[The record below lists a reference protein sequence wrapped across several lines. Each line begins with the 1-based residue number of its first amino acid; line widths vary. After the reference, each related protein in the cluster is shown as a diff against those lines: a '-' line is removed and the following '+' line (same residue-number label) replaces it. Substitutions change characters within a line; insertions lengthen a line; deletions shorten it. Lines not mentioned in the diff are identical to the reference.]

1 MTGCRAALPGRLTT
15 GMSEVDVIIL
25 GTGAAGMA
33 AALAAHD
40 AGASVALVER
50 WDRIGGTSAISGG
63 VIWVADNP
71 RMRAAGMSDSREDA
85 LAYFRSLDHG
95 DLVPE
100 TLEAFVDRGPE
111 ALAFLEDAGALAVS
125 VLPGYPDYY
134 TDRPGAKPQGSRAL
148 DHDLFDL
155 TTLGEWAAK
164 IYAIEE
170 PKPLMLRETPLG
182 GASAMPPM
190 EVLGQRM
197 AARQCGF
204 GQAMVARLL
213 KACLTRGIEP
223 ILGVETKRLVR
234 DGERITGIEGT
245 KDGAPFALAA
255 RRGVIITTGGFEWDA
270 EARQTFLRGPVTAP
284 ASPPTGTGGGLKL
297 AMAAG
302 AKLGN
307 MTSAWWAPTLVT
319 PDAPW
324 ASGEPRAQ
332 IILIER
338 TVPHSIMVNR
348 SGQRFCNEAA
358 NYSALGGV
366 FHQFDPATYD
376 YANLPAWLIFD
387 AQYAARYPLG
397 TRQPGQPMPDWVA
410 RADTLE
416 GLAGEIGLE
425 ADALVETVAR
435 FNVHADEG
443 RDPEFGRG
451 NSAYDHFYGDR
462 SRAKEKGGAAVTLG
476 AIREAPFYAVEISSG
491 LLGTNG
497 GPRTDGQARI
507 LGHDGAPIPGL
518 LGAGNAIACPTGGI
532 YAGAGGTLGPA
543 LTFGYIA
550 GRTAALANA

>member
-1 MTGCRAALPGRLTT
+1 MDKY
-15 GMSEVDVIIL
+15 DVIIL
-25 GTGAAGMA
+25 GCGPAGMT
-33 AALAAHD
+33 AALAAHE
-40 AGASVALVER
+40 AGAKVALIER
-50 WDRIGGTSAISGG
+50 FDRIGGTGAVSGG

-71 RMRAAGMSDSREDA
+71 WMREAGMPDSREDA

-95 DLVPE
+95 DLVDE
-100 TLEAFVDRGPE
+100 TIEAFVHQGPE
-111 ALAFLEDAGALAVS
+111 ALEFLERIDALKVA

-134 TDRPGAKPQGSRAL
+134 GDRPGAKPHGSRAL

-155 TTLGEWAAK
+155 GTLGEWAAK

-182 GASAMPPM
+182 GATTMPPM
-190 EVLGQRM
+190 ELLGERM

-213 KACLTRGIEP
+213 KACLERGIEP
-223 ILGVETKRLVR
+223 ILGVDTHGLVK

-245 KDGAPFALAA
+245 RDGAPFALSA
-255 RRGVIITTGGFEWDA
+255 RRGVIITTGGFEWD
-270 EARQTFLRGPVTAP
+270 EELRQTFLRGPVTAP
-284 ASPPTGTGGGLKL
+284 ASPPTGKGGGLKL

-307 MTSAWWAPTLVT
+307 MTSAWWAPTLVQ

-324 ASGEPRAQ
+324 ASGEQRGQ

-348 SGQRFCNEAA
+348 SAKRFCNEAA
-358 NYSALGGV
+358 NYSSLGGV
-366 FHQFDPATYD
+366 FHQYDPAKYD
-376 YANLPAWLIFD
+376 YLNLPAYLIFD

-397 TRQPGQPMPDWVA
+397 TRIPGQPIPDWVT
-410 RADTLE
+410 RAETLE
-416 GLAGEIGLE
+416 GLAQQIGLDP
-425 ADALVETVAR
+425 AALMETVAR

-443 RDPEFGRG
+443 HDPDFGRG
-451 NSAYDHFYGDR
+451 TSAYDHFYGDR
-462 SRAKEKGGAAVTLG
+462 SREGTGVTLG
-476 AIREAPFYAVEISSG
+476 AVREAPFYAVEVHSG

-550 GRTAALANA
+550 GRSAARANA

>member
-1 MTGCRAALPGRLTT
+1 
-15 GMSEVDVIIL
+15 MSETHETDVIVL

-33 AALAAHD
+33 AALAARES
-40 AGASVALVER
+40 GAEVLLVER
-50 WDRIGGTSAISGG
+50 FDRIGGTSAISGG

-71 RMRAAGMSDSREDA
+71 WMRAAGIDDSREDA

-95 DLVPE
+95 DLVDE

-111 ALAFLEDAGALAVS
+111 ALAFLESIDALKVA

-134 TDRPGAKPQGSRAL
+134 LDRPGAKPQGSRAL
-148 DHDLFDL
+148 DHDLFSLDE
-155 TTLGEWAAK
+155 LGDWAAK

-182 GASAMPPM
+182 GATEMVAP

-213 KACLTRGIEP
+213 KACLARGIETL
-223 ILGVETKRLVR
+223 LGVETRRLVR
-234 DGERITGIEGT
+234 DGIRIAGIEGMQGGT
-245 KDGAPFALAA
+245 PLTVHA
-255 RRGVIITTGGFEWDA
+255 RRGVVIATGGFEWD
-270 EARQTFLRGPVTAP
+270 EDKRQTFLRGPVTAP
-284 ASPPTGTGGGLKL
+284 ASPPTARGEGLAL

-324 ASGEPRAQ
+324 ASGEQRAQ

-348 SGQRFCNEAA
+348 QGKRFCNEAA

-366 FHQFDPATYD
+366 FHQFDPANYD
-376 YANLPAWLIFD
+376 YLNLPAYLVFD
-387 AQYAARYPLG
+387 AQYAERYPLG
-397 TRQPGQPMPDWVA
+397 TRMPGQPIPDWVA
-410 RADTLE
+410 CADTVE
-416 GLAGEIGLE
+416 QLAERIGVP
-425 ADALVETVAR
+425 AAALSETIAR
-435 FNVHADEG
+435 FNAHADRG
-443 RDPEFGRG
+443 DDPDFGRG
-451 NSAYDHFYGDR
+451 TSAYDHFYGDR
-462 SRAKEKGGAAVTLG
+462 SRSGAAVTLG
-476 AIREAPFYAVEISSG
+476 PVAKTPFYAVEIASG

-497 GPRTDGQARI
+497 GPRTDGSARV
-507 LGHDGAPIPGL
+507 LGHDGQPVAGL
-518 LGAGNAIACPTGGI
+518 YGAGNAIACPTGGV

-550 GRTAALANA
+550 GRAAASANG

>member
-1 MTGCRAALPGRLTT
+1 MN
-15 GMSEVDVIIL
+15 EVDVIIL

-40 AGASVALVER
+40 AGASVALIER
-50 WDRIGGTSAISGG
+50 WARVGGTSAISGG

-71 RMRAAGMSDSREDA
+71 RMRAAGMADSREDA
-85 LAYFRSLDHG
+85 LASFRSLDHG
-95 DLVPE
+95 DLVDE
-100 TLEAFVDRGPE
+100 TLEAFVDKGPE
-111 ALAFLEDAGALAVS
+111 ALAFLEDAGALKVS

-134 TDRPGAKPQGSRAL
+134 LDRPGAKPEGSRAL
-148 DHDLFDL
+148 DHDLFALGD
-155 TTLGEWAAK
+155 LGEWAAK

-197 AARQCGF
+197 AERQCGF

-213 KACLTRGIEP
+213 KACLDRGIEP
-223 ILGVETKRLVR
+223 VLGVETRRLVKH
-234 DGERITGIEGT
+234 GERITGIEGV
-245 KDGAPFALAA
+245 KDGDPFAMTA
-255 RRGVIITTGGFEWDA
+255 RRGVIITTGGFEWDT
-270 EARQTFLRGPVTAP
+270 ELRQTFLRGPVTAP

-307 MTSAWWAPTLVT
+307 MTNAWWAPTLVT

-324 ASGEPRAQ
+324 ASGEQRAQ

-338 TVPHSIMVNR
+338 TVPHAIMVNR
-348 SGQRFCNEAA
+348 KAERFCNEAA

-366 FHQFDPATYD
+366 FHQFDPANYD
-376 YANLPAWLIFD
+376 YLNLPAYLIFD
-387 AQYAARYPLG
+387 AQYAERYPLG
-397 TRQPGQPMPDWVA
+397 TRQPGQPIPDWVM

-416 GLAGEIGLE
+416 GLADEIGLDP
-425 ADALVETVAR
+425 AALTKTVAR
-435 FNVHADEG
+435 FNDHAEAG
-443 RDPEFGRG
+443 FDPDFGRG
-451 NSAYDHFYGDR
+451 TSAYDHFYGDR
-462 SRAKEKGGAAVTLG
+462 SREGAAVTLG
-476 AIREAPFYAVEISSG
+476 AIREGPFYAVEIASG

-497 GPRTDGQARI
+497 GPRTDGAARI

-550 GRTAALANA
+550 GRTAALANT

>member
-1 MTGCRAALPGRLTT
+1 MDKY
-15 GMSEVDVIIL
+15 DVIIL
-25 GTGAAGMA
+25 GCGPAGMT
-33 AALAAHD
+33 AALAAHE
-40 AGASVALVER
+40 AGAKVALIER
-50 WDRIGGTSAISGG
+50 FDRIGGTGAVSGG

-71 RMRAAGMSDSREDA
+71 WMREAGMPDSREDA

-95 DLVPE
+95 DLVDE
-100 TLEAFVDRGPE
+100 TIEAFVHQGPE
-111 ALAFLEDAGALAVS
+111 ALEFLERIDALKVA

-134 TDRPGAKPQGSRAL
+134 GDRPGAKPHGSRAL

-155 TTLGEWAAK
+155 GTLGEWAAK

-182 GASAMPPM
+182 GATTMPPM
-190 EVLGQRM
+190 ELLGERM

-213 KACLTRGIEP
+213 KACLERGIEP
-223 ILGVETKRLVR
+223 ILGVDAHGLVK

-245 KDGAPFALAA
+245 RDGAPFALSA
-255 RRGVIITTGGFEWDA
+255 RRGVIITTGGFEWD
-270 EARQTFLRGPVTAP
+270 EELRQTFLRGPVTAP
-284 ASPPTGTGGGLKL
+284 ASPPTGKGGGLKL

-307 MTSAWWAPTLVT
+307 MTSAWWAPTLVQ

-324 ASGEPRAQ
+324 ASGEQRGQ

-348 SGQRFCNEAA
+348 SAKRFCNEAA
-358 NYSALGGV
+358 NYSSLGGV
-366 FHQFDPATYD
+366 FHQYDPAKYD
-376 YANLPAWLIFD
+376 YLNLPAYLIFD

-397 TRQPGQPMPDWVA
+397 TRIPGQPIPDWVT
-410 RADTLE
+410 RAETLE
-416 GLAGEIGLE
+416 GLAQQIGLDP
-425 ADALVETVAR
+425 AALMETVAR

-443 RDPEFGRG
+443 HDPDFGRG
-451 NSAYDHFYGDR
+451 TSAYDHFYGDR
-462 SRAKEKGGAAVTLG
+462 SREGTGVTLG
-476 AIREAPFYAVEISSG
+476 AVREAPFYAVEVHSG

-550 GRTAALANA
+550 GRSAARANA

>member
-1 MTGCRAALPGRLTT
+1 MDA
-15 GMSEVDVIIL
+15 VDVIIL

-33 AALAAHD
+33 AALSAHA
-40 AGASVALVER
+40 AGAKVALVER

-71 RMRAAGMSDSREDA
+71 RMRAAGMADSREAA

-95 DLVPE
+95 DLVDD

-111 ALAFLEDAGALAVS
+111 ALAFLEGAGALSVS

-134 TDRPGAKPQGSRAL
+134 LDRPGAKPEGSRAL

-155 TTLGEWAAK
+155 PELGAWAAR

-182 GASAMPPM
+182 GASALPPV

-213 KACLTRGIEP
+213 KACLARGIEP
-223 ILGVETKRLVR
+223 LLGVETQRLVK
-234 DGERITGIEGT
+234 DGARITGIEGL
-245 KDGAPFALAA
+245 KDGAPFALSA

-270 EARQTFLRGPVTAP
+270 ELRQTFLRGPVTAP

-324 ASGEPRAQ
+324 ASGEQRAQ

-348 SGQRFCNEAA
+348 SGRRFCNEAA

-366 FHQFDPATYD
+366 FHRFDPATYD
-376 YANLPAWLIFD
+376 YENLPAYLIFD

-397 TRQPGQPMPDWVA
+397 TRQPGQPMPGWA
-410 RADTLE
+410 MSSDTLE
-416 GLAGEIGLE
+416 GLAAQIGLDG
-425 ADALVETVAR
+425 AALTETVER

-443 RDPEFGRG
+443 LDPDFGRG
-451 NSAYDHFYGDR
+451 TSAYDHFYGDR
-462 SRAKEKGGAAVTLG
+462 SREGAAVTLG
-476 AIREAPFYAVEISSG
+476 ALRQAPFYAVEIASG

>member
-1 MTGCRAALPGRLTT
+1 
-15 GMSEVDVIIL
+15 MSEVDVIIL

-33 AALAAHD
+33 AALAAHE
-40 AGASVALVER
+40 AGAKVALVEKY
-50 WDRIGGTSAISGG
+50 DRIGGTSAISGG

-71 RMRAAGMSDSREDA
+71 RMREAGMADSRADA

-95 DLVPE
+95 DLVDE
-100 TLEAFVDRGPE
+100 TIEAFVDKGPE
-111 ALAFLEDAGALAVS
+111 ALAFLESIDALKVA

-134 TDRPGAKPQGSRAL
+134 LDRPGAKPEGSRAL
-148 DHDLFDL
+148 DHDLFA
-155 TTLGEWAAK
+155 LGELGDWAAK

-182 GASAMPPM
+182 GATTMPPM
-190 EVLGQRM
+190 EVLGERM

-213 KACLTRGIEP
+213 KACLARGIEP
-223 ILGVETKRLVR
+223 MLGVDVTRLLR
-234 DGERITGIEGT
+234 DGDRISGIEGEQG
-245 KDGAPFALAA
+245 GAPLTLKA
-255 RRGVIITTGGFEWDA
+255 RRGVVIATGGFEWDT
-270 EARQTFLRGPVTAP
+270 ESRQTFLRGPVTAP
-284 ASPPTGTGGGLKL
+284 ASPPTASGGGLKL

-324 ASGEPRAQ
+324 ASGESRAQ

-348 SGQRFCNEAA
+348 SGKRFCNEAA

-366 FHQFDPATYD
+366 FHQFDPANYD
-376 YANLPAWLIFD
+376 YLNLPAYLIFD

-397 TRQPGQPMPDWVA
+397 TRMPGQPIPDWVM
-410 RADTLE
+410 RDDTLE
-416 GLAGEIGLE
+416 GLAAQIVLDP
-425 ADALVETVAR
+425 AALTETVAR

-443 RDPEFGRG
+443 HDPDFGRG
-451 NSAYDHFYGDR
+451 TSAYDHFYGDR
-462 SRAKEKGGAAVTLG
+462 SRSGTGVTLG
-476 AIREAPFYAVEISSG
+476 AVSEAPFYAVEIHSG

-497 GPRTDGQARI
+497 GPRTDGTGRV
-507 LGHDGAPIPGL
+507 LGHGGDVIPGL

>member
-1 MTGCRAALPGRLTT
+1 MD
-15 GMSEVDVIIL
+15 EVDVIVL
-25 GTGAAGMA
+25 GSGAAGMA
-33 AALAAHD
+33 AALAAHE
-40 AGASVALVER
+40 AGASVALIER
-50 WDRIGGTSAISGG
+50 GDRVGGTSAISGG

-71 RMRAAGMSDSREDA
+71 RMRAAGMADSREDA
-85 LAYFRSLDHG
+85 LAYFRSLAHG
-95 DLVPE
+95 DLVDE

-111 ALAFLEDAGALAVS
+111 ALAFLESIDALKVA

-134 TDRPGAKPQGSRAL
+134 LDRPGAKPEGSRAL
-148 DHDLFDL
+148 DHDLFALDE
-155 TTLGEWAAK
+155 LGEWAAR

-182 GASAMPPM
+182 GAREMLPM
-190 EVLGQRM
+190 ELLGQRI

-213 KACLTRGIEP
+213 KACLARGITP
-223 ILGVETKRLVR
+223 LMGVETQRLVR
-234 DGERITGIEGT
+234 DGARISGIEGMCQ
-245 KDGAPFALAA
+245 GAPFSLAA
-255 RRGVIITTGGFEWDA
+255 RRGVVIATGGFEWD
-270 EARQTFLRGPVTAP
+270 EELRQTFLRGPVTAP
-284 ASPPTGTGGGLKL
+284 ASPPTGKGEGLKL

-324 ASGEPRAQ
+324 ASGEQRAQ

-338 TVPHSIMVNR
+338 TVPHGIMVNR
-348 SGQRFCNEAA
+348 KAKRFCNEAA

-376 YANLPAWLIFD
+376 YPNLPAYLIFD
-387 AQYAARYPLG
+387 AQFAARYPLG
-397 TRQPGQPMPDWVA
+397 TRQPGQPMPDWVM
-410 RADTLE
+410 RADTIE
-416 GLAGEIGLE
+416 GLAEQIGL
-425 ADALVETVAR
+425 DAPTLAETIAR
-435 FNVHADEG
+435 FNAHADAG
-443 RDPEFGRG
+443 HDPDFGRG
-451 NSAYDHFYGDR
+451 TSAYDHFYGDR
-462 SRAKEKGGAAVTLG
+462 SRAKEKGGTAVTLG
-476 AIREAPFYAVEISSG
+476 AIREAPFYAVEIASG

-507 LGHDGAPIPGL
+507 LGHDGMPIAGL

-550 GRTAALANA
+550 GRTAALANL

>member
-155 TTLGEWAAK
+155 TTLGEWATK

>member
-1 MTGCRAALPGRLTT
+1 MG
-15 GMSEVDVIIL
+15 EVDVIVL

-33 AALAAHD
+33 AALAAHE
-40 AGASVALVER
+40 AGATVALIER
-50 WDRIGGTSAISGG
+50 WDRVGGTSAISGG

-71 RMRAAGMSDSREDA
+71 RMRAAGMADSREDA

-95 DLVPE
+95 DLVDK
-100 TLEAFVDRGPE
+100 TLEAFVDKGPE
-111 ALAFLEDAGALAVS
+111 ALAFLEDAGALSVS

-134 TDRPGAKPQGSRAL
+134 LDRPGAKPQGSRAL

-155 TTLGEWAAK
+155 PELGDWAAK

-182 GASAMPPM
+182 GATALPPM
-190 EVLGQRM
+190 EVLGARM

-213 KACLTRGIEP
+213 KACLDRGIEP
-223 ILGVETKRLVR
+223 ILGVETKRLVK
-234 DGERITGIEGT
+234 DGDRITGIEGERS
-245 KDGAPFALAA
+245 GQPFALSA
-255 RRGVIITTGGFEWDA
+255 RRGVIITTGGFEWDT

-324 ASGEPRAQ
+324 ASGEQRAQ

-348 SGQRFCNEAA
+348 SGKRFCNEAA

-366 FHQFDPATYD
+366 FHQFDPASYD
-376 YANLPAWLIFD
+376 YANLPAWLIVD

-397 TRQPGQPMPDWVA
+397 TRQPGQPMPDWVK
-410 RADTLE
+410 RAE
-416 GLAGEIGLE
+416 SIEELAEQIGLDP
-425 ADALVETVAR
+425 AALVETVAR
-435 FNVHADEG
+435 FNVHADQG
-443 RDPEFGRG
+443 HDPDFGRG
-451 NSAYDHFYGDR
+451 TSAYDHFYGDR
-462 SRAKEKGGAAVTLG
+462 SREGTAVTLG
-476 AIREAPFYAVEISSG
+476 ALRQAPFYAVEISSG

-550 GRTAALANA
+550 GRTAGGGNL

>member
-1 MTGCRAALPGRLTT
+1 MDQ
-15 GMSEVDVIIL
+15 VDVIIL
-25 GTGAAGMA
+25 GTGAAGMT
-33 AALAAHD
+33 AALAAHE
-40 AGASVALVER
+40 AGASVALIER
-50 WDRIGGTSAISGG
+50 HDRIGGTSAISGG

-71 RMRAAGMSDSREDA
+71 RMRAAGMADSAAEA

-95 DLVPE
+95 DLVGD
-100 TLEAFVDRGPE
+100 TLEAFVNTGPE
-111 ALAFLEDAGALAVS
+111 ALAFLESIDALKVA

-134 TDRPGAKPQGSRAL
+134 LDRPGAKPQGSRAL
-148 DHDLFDL
+148 DHDLFALDDL
-155 TTLGEWAAK
+155 GDWAAR
-164 IYAIEE
+164 ITAIAE

-182 GASAMPPM
+182 GASAMPPPQ
-190 EVLGQRM
+190 VLGERM

-213 KACLTRGIEP
+213 KACLDRGIEP
-223 ILGVETKRLVR
+223 VLGVETRRLVR
-234 DGERITGIEGT
+234 DGERITGIAGT
-245 KDGAPFALAA
+245 RDGQPFALAA
-255 RRGVIITTGGFEWDA
+255 RRGVIIATGGFEWDA
-270 EARQTFLRGPVTAP
+270 ELRQTFLRGPVTAP
-284 ASPPTGTGGGLKL
+284 ASPPTGTGEGLKL
-297 AMAAG
+297 VMAAG

-324 ASGEPRAQ
+324 PGGEQRAQ

-348 SGQRFCNEAA
+348 AGRRFCNEAA

-366 FHQFDPATYD
+366 FHQFDPASYD
-376 YANLPAWLIFD
+376 YANLPAYLIFD

-397 TRQPGQPMPDWVA
+397 TRQPGQPIPDWVM

-416 GLAGEIGLE
+416 GLAVQIGVD
-425 ADALVETVAR
+425 DAALMQTVAR

-443 RDPEFGRG
+443 DDPDFGRG
-451 NSAYDHFYGDR
+451 TSAYDHFYGDR
-462 SRAKEKGGAAVTLG
+462 SRQGSAVTLG
-476 AIREAPFYAVEISSG
+476 AIREAPFYAARIEAG

-550 GRTAALANA
+550 GRTAALANI

>member
-1 MTGCRAALPGRLTT
+1 MDD
-15 GMSEVDVIIL
+15 VDVIVL

-33 AALAAHD
+33 AALAAHE

-50 WDRIGGTSAISGG
+50 GSRIGGTSAISGG

-71 RMRAAGMSDSREDA
+71 RMRAAGMADSRAEA

-95 DLVPE
+95 DLVDE
-100 TLEAFVDRGPE
+100 TLEAFIDAGPE
-111 ALAFLEDAGALAVS
+111 ALEFLEGIGALKVA

-134 TDRPGAKPQGSRAL
+134 LDRPGAKPQGSRAL

-155 TTLGEWAAK
+155 GELGDWAAR

-182 GASAMPPM
+182 GAAQMPPM

-197 AARQCGF
+197 GLRQCGF

-213 KACLTRGIEP
+213 KACLARRIEP
-223 ILGVETKRLVR
+223 MLGVETHRLIK
-234 DGERITGIEGT
+234 DGARITGIEGVR
-245 KDGAPFALAA
+245 DGAPFALAA
-255 RRGVIITTGGFEWDA
+255 RRGVVIATGGFEWD
-270 EARQTFLRGPVTAP
+270 EDLRQTFLRGPVTAP
-284 ASPPTGTGGGLKL
+284 ASPPTARGEGLKL

-324 ASGEPRAQ
+324 ASGESRAQ

-348 SGQRFCNEAA
+348 SAKRFCNEAA

-366 FHQFDPATYD
+366 FHQFDPASYD
-376 YANLPAWLIFD
+376 YLNLPAYLIFD

-397 TRQPGQPMPDWVA
+397 TRQPGQPIPDWVT
-410 RADTLE
+410 RADTIK
-416 GLAGEIGLE
+416 GLAAQIGLDG
-425 ADALVETVAR
+425 AKLAETVSR
-435 FNVHADEG
+435 FNANAEAGH
-443 RDPEFGRG
+443 DPDFGRG
-451 NSAYDHFYGDR
+451 TFAYDHFYGDR
-462 SRAKEKGGAAVTLG
+462 SRSGAAVTLG
-476 AIREAPFYAVEISSG
+476 AIRKAPFYAVQIHSG

-497 GPRTDGQARI
+497 GPRTDGQGRV
-507 LGHDGAPIPGL
+507 LGHNGAAIPGL
-518 LGAGNAIACPTGGI
+518 FGAGNTIACPTGGI

-543 LTFGYIA
+543 LTFGFLA
-550 GRTAALANA
+550 GRAAAAANF

>member
-1 MTGCRAALPGRLTT
+1 MPRMKEA
-15 GMSEVDVIIL
+15 DVIIL

-33 AALAAHD
+33 AALAAYET
-40 AGASVALVER
+40 GAEVLLVEKF
-50 WDRIGGTSAISGG
+50 DRVGGTSAISGG

-71 RMRAAGMSDSREDA
+71 RMRAAGMADSREDA

-95 DLVPE
+95 DLVDE
-100 TLEAFVDRGPE
+100 TIEAFVDSGPE
-111 ALAFLEDAGALAVS
+111 ALAFLESIDALKVA

-134 TDRPGAKPQGSRAL
+134 LDRPGAKPQGSRAL
-148 DHDLFDL
+148 DHDLFAL
-155 TTLGEWAAK
+155 GELGEWAAR

-182 GASAMPPM
+182 GATTMPPPQ
-190 EVLGQRM
+190 VLGERM

-213 KACLTRGIEP
+213 KACLVRGIAP
-223 ILGVETKRLVR
+223 MLGVTTHRLLR
-234 DGERITGIEGT
+234 DGARITGIEAEQN
-245 KDGAPFALAA
+245 GAPLTLKA
-255 RRGVIITTGGFEWDA
+255 RRGVVIATGGFEWDT
-270 EARQTFLRGPVTAP
+270 ESRQTFLRGPVTAP
-284 ASPPTGTGGGLKL
+284 ASPPTASGGGLKL
-297 AMAAG
+297 AMQAG

-324 ASGEPRAQ
+324 ASGEQRAQ

-348 SGQRFCNEAA
+348 SAQRFCNEAA

-366 FHQFDPATYD
+366 FHQFDPANYD
-376 YANLPAWLIFD
+376 YLNLPAYLIFD

-397 TRQPGQPMPDWVA
+397 TRQPGQPIPDWVK

-416 GLAGEIGLE
+416 ALAQQIGIDGAVLE
-425 ADALVETVAR
+425 ETVAH
-435 FNVHADEG
+435 FNVHADAGE
-443 RDPEFGRG
+443 DPDFGRG
-451 NSAYDHFYGDR
+451 TSAYDHFYGDR
-462 SRAKEKGGAAVTLG
+462 SRSGAAVTLG
-476 AIREAPFYAVEISSG
+476 AIREAPFYAVEIHSG

-497 GPRTDGQARI
+497 GPRTDGAGRV
-507 LGHDGAPIPGL
+507 LGHDGAVIPGL

-543 LTFGYIA
+543 LTFGYLA
-550 GRTAALANA
+550 GRAAANANL

>member
-1 MTGCRAALPGRLTT
+1 MR
-15 GMSEVDVIIL
+15 GMDDVDVIVL

-33 AALAAHD
+33 AALAAHE
-40 AGASVALVER
+40 AGASVALIER
-50 WDRIGGTSAISGG
+50 GSRIGGTSAISGG

-71 RMRAAGMSDSREDA
+71 QMRAAGMADSREDA
-85 LAYFRSLDHG
+85 LAYFRSLAHG
-95 DLVPE
+95 DLVDE
-100 TLEAFVDRGPE
+100 VLEAFVDQGPE
-111 ALAFLEDAGALAVS
+111 ALAFLESIDALKVA

-134 TDRPGAKPQGSRAL
+134 LDRPGAKPEGSRAL
-148 DHDLFDL
+148 DHDLFALDE
-155 TTLGEWAAK
+155 LGEWAAR

-182 GASAMPPM
+182 GAAAMPPL
-190 EVLGQRM
+190 EVLGQRL
-197 AARQCGF
+197 ASRQCGF

-213 KACLTRGIEP
+213 KACLARGIAP
-223 ILGVETKRLVR
+223 ILGVETQRLLR
-234 DGERITGIEGT
+234 DGARITGIAGT
-245 KDGAPFALAA
+245 RGGAPFTLAA
-255 RRGVIITTGGFEWDA
+255 RRGVVIATGGFEWD
-270 EARQTFLRGPVTAP
+270 EDLRQTFLRGPVTAP
-284 ASPPTGTGGGLKL
+284 ASPPTGKGEGLKL

-302 AKLGN
+302 ASLGN
-307 MTSAWWAPTLVT
+307 MTNAWWAPTLVT

-324 ASGEPRAQ
+324 ASGQQRAQ

-338 TVPHSIMVNR
+338 TVPHGIMVNR

-366 FHQFDPATYD
+366 FHQFDPARYD
-376 YANLPAWLIFD
+376 YPNLPAWLVFD

-397 TRQPGQPMPDWVA
+397 TRQPGQPMPDWVS
-410 RADTLE
+410 RADSIA
-416 GLAGEIGLE
+416 GLAAQIGLDPAMLE
-425 ADALVETVAR
+425 KTIAR
-435 FNVHADEG
+435 FNAHADAG
-443 RDPEFGRG
+443 HDPDFGRG
-451 NSAYDHFYGDR
+451 TSAYDHFYGDR
-462 SRAKEKGGAAVTLG
+462 SRTGAGVTLG
-476 AIREAPFYAVEISSG
+476 ALREAPFYAVQIHSG

-550 GRTAALANA
+550 GRSAALANG

>member
-1 MTGCRAALPGRLTT
+1 MRRLIAI
-15 GMSEVDVIIL
+15 MDAVDVIIL

-33 AALAAHD
+33 AALAAHG
-40 AGASVALVER
+40 AGAKVALIEQGS
-50 WDRIGGTSAISGG
+50 RIGGTSAISGG

-71 RMRAAGMSDSREDA
+71 RMRAAGMADSRADA

-95 DLVPE
+95 DLVDE
-100 TLEAFVDRGPE
+100 TLEAFVDKGPE
-111 ALAFLEDAGALAVS
+111 ALAFLEDAGALSVS

-134 TDRPGAKPQGSRAL
+134 LDRPGAKPEGSRAL

-155 TTLGEWAAK
+155 PDLGEWAAR

-170 PKPLMLRETPLG
+170 LRPLMLRETPLG
-182 GASAMPPM
+182 GATAMPPP
-190 EVLGQRM
+190 EVLGARM

-213 KACLTRGIEP
+213 KACLVRGIEP
-223 ILGVETKRLVR
+223 LLGVETHRLAS
-234 DGERITGIEGT
+234 DGARITGIEGVRG
-245 KDGAPFALAA
+245 GAPFALHA
-255 RRGVIITTGGFEWDA
+255 RRGVIISTGGFEWDA
-270 EARQTFLRGPVTAP
+270 ELRQTFLRGPVTAP

-319 PDAPW
+319 PDQPW
-324 ASGEPRAQ
+324 ASGEQRAQ

-348 SGQRFCNEAA
+348 SARRFCNEAA

-366 FHQFDPATYD
+366 FHQFDPARYD

-397 TRQPGQPMPDWVA
+397 TRQPGQPIPDWVM
-410 RADTLE
+410 RSDTLE
-416 GLAGEIGLE
+416 GLAGAIGMNAGVL
-425 ADALVETVAR
+425 AETVAR
-435 FNVHADEG
+435 FNAHADAG
-443 RDPEFGRG
+443 HDPDFGRG
-451 NSAYDHFYGDR
+451 TSAYDHFYGDR
-462 SRAKEKGGAAVTLG
+462 SREGAAVTLG
-476 AIREAPFYAVEISSG
+476 AIREAPFYAAEISSG

>member
-155 TTLGEWAAK
+155 TTLGEWATK

-462 SRAKEKGGAAVTLG
+462 SWAKEKGGAAVTLG

-543 LTFGYIA
+543 LTYGYIA

>member
-1 MTGCRAALPGRLTT
+1 MDN
-15 GMSEVDVIIL
+15 VDVIVL
-25 GTGAAGMA
+25 GTGAAGMT
-33 AALAAHD
+33 AALAAHE
-40 AGASVALVER
+40 AGASVALIER
-50 WDRIGGTSAISGG
+50 GSRIGGTSAISGG

-71 RMRAAGMSDSREDA
+71 RMRAAGMADSPAEA

-95 DLVPE
+95 DLVDE
-100 TLEAFVDRGPE
+100 VLEAFVDHGPE
-111 ALAFLEDAGALAVS
+111 ALEFLEGIEALKVA

-134 TDRPGAKPQGSRAL
+134 LDRPGAKPEGSRAL
-148 DHDLFDL
+148 DHDLFA
-155 TTLGEWAAK
+155 LGELGDWAAR

-182 GASAMPPM
+182 GATQMPPM

-213 KACLTRGIEP
+213 KACLSRGIEP
-223 ILGVETKRLVR
+223 LLGVETHRLIKE
-234 DGERITGIEGT
+234 GARITGIEGLR
-245 KDGAPFALAA
+245 DGQPFALTA
-255 RRGVIITTGGFEWDA
+255 RRGVVIATGGFEWD
-270 EARQTFLRGPVTAP
+270 EDLRQTFLRGPVTAP
-284 ASPPTGTGGGLKL
+284 ASPPTARGEGLSL

-307 MTSAWWAPTLVT
+307 MTNAWWAPTLVT

-324 ASGEPRAQ
+324 ASGEQRAQ

-348 SGQRFCNEAA
+348 SAKRFCNEAA

-366 FHQFDPATYD
+366 FHQFDPANYD
-376 YANLPAWLIFD
+376 YLNLPAYLIFD

-397 TRQPGQPMPDWVA
+397 TRQPGQPIPDWVM
-410 RADTLE
+410 RGDTIE
-416 GLAGEIGLE
+416 ALAEQIGL
-425 ADALVETVAR
+425 DAATLAETVAR
-435 FNVHADEG
+435 FNAHAEAG
-443 RDPEFGRG
+443 HDPDFGRG
-451 NSAYDHFYGDR
+451 TSAYDHFYGDR
-462 SRAKEKGGAAVTLG
+462 SRQGAAVTLG
-476 AIREAPFYAVEISSG
+476 AIREAPFYAVQIHSG

-497 GPRTDGQARI
+497 GPRTDGQGRV

-543 LTFGYIA
+543 LTFGYLA
-550 GRTAALANA
+550 GRTAALANG

>member
-1 MTGCRAALPGRLTT
+1 MN
-15 GMSEVDVIIL
+15 EVDVIIL

-33 AALAAHD
+33 AALAAHE

-71 RMRAAGMSDSREDA
+71 RMRAAGMADSREDA

-95 DLVPE
+95 DLVDE

-111 ALAFLEDAGALAVS
+111 ALAFLEDAGALSVS

-134 TDRPGAKPQGSRAL
+134 LDRPGAKPEGSRAL
-148 DHDLFDL
+148 DHDLFS
-155 TTLGEWAAK
+155 LGELGDWAAK

-182 GASAMPPM
+182 GATAMPPP

-213 KACLTRGIEP
+213 KACLARGIEP
-223 ILGVETKRLVR
+223 LLGVETHRLVR
-234 DGERITGIEGT
+234 HGERIGGIEGT
-245 KDGAPFALAA
+245 KDGLPFALAA
-255 RRGVIITTGGFEWDA
+255 RRGVIVATGGFEWDS
-270 EARQTFLRGPVTAP
+270 ELRQTFLRGPVTAP
-284 ASPPTGTGGGLKL
+284 ASPPTGTGGGLRL

-338 TVPHSIMVNR
+338 TVPHAIMVNR
-348 SGQRFCNEAA
+348 SGRRFCNEAA

-376 YANLPAWLIFD
+376 YRNLPAWLIFD

-397 TRQPGQPMPDWVA
+397 TRQPGQPMPEWVM

-416 GLAGEIGLE
+416 GLAALIGLDP
-425 ADALVETVAR
+425 AALTETVAR
-435 FNVHADEG
+435 FNVHADAG
-443 RDPEFGRG
+443 HDPDFGRG
-451 NSAYDHFYGDR
+451 TSAYDHFYGDR
-462 SRAKEKGGAAVTLG
+462 SREGTAVTLG
-476 AIREAPFYAVEISSG
+476 AIREAPFFAVEIASG

-550 GRTAALANA
+550 GRTAALANT

>member
-1 MTGCRAALPGRLTT
+1 
-15 GMSEVDVIIL
+15 MSEVDVIIL
-25 GTGAAGMA
+25 GTGAAGLA
-33 AALAAHD
+33 AALAAHE
-40 AGASVALVER
+40 AGASVALIER
-50 WDRIGGTSAISGG
+50 GSRIGGTSAISGG

-71 RMRAAGMSDSREDA
+71 RMRAAGMADSREEA

-95 DLVPE
+95 DLVDE
-100 TLEAFVDRGPE
+100 TLTAFVDRGPE
-111 ALAFLEDAGALAVS
+111 ALAFLESIDALKVA

-134 TDRPGAKPQGSRAL
+134 LDRPGAKPEGSRAL
-148 DHDLFDL
+148 DHDLFAL
-155 TTLGEWAAK
+155 TELGEWAAR

-182 GASAMPPM
+182 GATAMPPPH
-190 EVLGQRM
+190 VLGERM

-213 KACLTRGIEP
+213 KACLARGIAP
-223 ILGVETKRLVR
+223 LLGVETKRLVR
-234 DGERITGIEGT
+234 DGERITGIEGER
-245 KDGAPFALAA
+245 DGAPFALAA
-255 RRGVIITTGGFEWDA
+255 RRGVIIATGGFEWD
-270 EARQTFLRGPVTAP
+270 EDLRQTFLRGPVSAP
-284 ASPPTGTGGGLKL
+284 ASPPTARGEGLGL

-324 ASGEPRAQ
+324 PGGEQRAQ

-366 FHQFDPATYD
+366 FHQFDPASYD
-376 YANLPAWLIFD
+376 YRNLPCWLVFD
-387 AQYAARYPLG
+387 AQYAERYPLG
-397 TRQPGQPMPDWVA
+397 TRQPGQPMPDWVM
-410 RADTLE
+410 RSDTLE
-416 GLAGEIGLE
+416 GLAAQIGIDG
-425 ADALVETVAR
+425 AALTETVAR
-435 FNVHADEG
+435 FNIHADAGE
-443 RDPEFGRG
+443 DPDFGRG
-451 NSAYDHFYGDR
+451 TSAYDHFYGDR
-462 SRAKEKGGAAVTLG
+462 SREGTAVTLG
-476 AIREAPFYAVEISSG
+476 AIREAPFYAVEIASG

-518 LGAGNAIACPTGGI
+518 LGAGNAIACPTGGV

-550 GRTAALANA
+550 GRTAAGGNI

>member
-1 MTGCRAALPGRLTT
+1 MREA
-15 GMSEVDVIIL
+15 DVIIL

-33 AALAAHD
+33 AALAAHET
-40 AGASVALVER
+40 GAEVLLIER
-50 WDRIGGTSAISGG
+50 FDRIGGTSAISGG

-71 RMRAAGMSDSREDA
+71 RMRAEGMADSREDA

-95 DLVPE
+95 DLVDE
-100 TLEAFVDRGPE
+100 TIEAFVDSGPE
-111 ALAFLEDAGALAVS
+111 ALAFLESIDALKVA

-134 TDRPGAKPQGSRAL
+134 LDRPGAKPEGSRAL
-148 DHDLFDL
+148 DHDLFAL
-155 TTLGEWAAK
+155 GELGEWAGR

-182 GASAMPPM
+182 GATAMPPPH
-190 EVLGQRM
+190 VLGERM

-213 KACLTRGIEP
+213 KACLARGIEP
-223 ILGVETKRLVR
+223 LLGVTAKTLLR
-234 DGERITGIEGT
+234 DGDRIIGIDAEQGGQPLT
-245 KDGAPFALAA
+245 LKA
-255 RRGVIITTGGFEWDA
+255 RRGVVIATGGFEWDT
-270 EARQTFLRGPVTAP
+270 EQRQTFLRGPVTAP
-284 ASPPTGTGGGLKL
+284 ASPPTASGGGLKL

-324 ASGEPRAQ
+324 ASGEQRAQ

-348 SGQRFCNEAA
+348 TAQRFCNEAA

-366 FHQFDPATYD
+366 FHQFDPTNYD
-376 YANLPAWLIFD
+376 YLNLPAYLIFD
-387 AQYAARYPLG
+387 AQYALRYPLG
-397 TRQPGQPMPDWVA
+397 TRQPGQPIPDWVV

-416 GLAGEIGLE
+416 GLAEQIGIDGAALTATVTRFNAN
-425 ADALVETVAR
+425 ADAG
-435 FNVHADEG
+435 H
-443 RDPEFGRG
+443 DPDFGRG
-451 NSAYDHFYGDR
+451 TSAYDHFYGDR
-462 SRAKEKGGAAVTLG
+462 SRTGAAVTLG
-476 AIREAPFYAVEISSG
+476 AIREAPFYAVEIQSG

-497 GPRTDGQARI
+497 GPRTDGAGRI
-507 LGHDGAPIPGL
+507 LGHDRAVIPGL
-518 LGAGNAIACPTGGI
+518 FGAGNAIACPTGGI

-550 GRTAALANA
+550 GRTAASANT

>member
-1 MTGCRAALPGRLTT
+1 MAD
-15 GMSEVDVIIL
+15 MDEVDVIVL

-33 AALAAHD
+33 AALAAHE
-40 AGASVALVER
+40 AGASAVLIER
-50 WDRIGGTSAISGG
+50 GSRIGGTSAISGG

-71 RMRAAGMSDSREDA
+71 QMRAAGMADSREDA
-85 LAYFRSLDHG
+85 LAYFRSLGHG
-95 DLVPE
+95 DLVDE
-100 TLEAFVDRGPE
+100 VLEAFVDRGPE
-111 ALAFLEDAGALAVS
+111 ALAFLEGIDALKVA

-134 TDRPGAKPQGSRAL
+134 LDRPGAKPEGSRAL
-148 DHDLFDL
+148 DHDLFALDE
-155 TTLGEWAAK
+155 LGEWAAR

-182 GASAMPPM
+182 GASQMPPM
-190 EVLGQRM
+190 EVLGQRL

-213 KACLTRGIEP
+213 QACLARGIEP
-223 ILGVETKRLVR
+223 VLGVETHRLVR
-234 DGERITGIEGT
+234 DGERIAGIAGSR
-245 KDGAPFALAA
+245 DGAPFTLSA
-255 RRGVIITTGGFEWDA
+255 RRGVVIATGGFEWD
-270 EARQTFLRGPVTAP
+270 EDLRQTFLRGPVTAP
-284 ASPPTGTGGGLKL
+284 ASPPTGKGEGLKL

-307 MTSAWWAPTLVT
+307 MTNAWWAPTLVT

-324 ASGEPRAQ
+324 ASGEQRAQ

-376 YANLPAWLIFD
+376 YRNLPAWLVFD

-397 TRQPGQPMPDWVA
+397 TRQPGQPLPDWVM
-410 RADTLE
+410 RADTIA
-416 GLAGEIGLE
+416 GLAEQIGLDPQTLE
-425 ADALVETVAR
+425 ATVAR
-435 FNVHADEG
+435 FNANADAG
-443 RDPEFGRG
+443 HDLDFGRG
-451 NSAYDHFYGDR
+451 TSAYDHFYGDR
-462 SRAKEKGGAAVTLG
+462 SRQGAAVTLG
-476 AIREAPFYAVEISSG
+476 AIREAPFYAVEIHSG

-497 GPRTDGQARI
+497 GPRTDGQGRI
-507 LGHDGAPIPGL
+507 LGHDGAAIPGL
-518 LGAGNAIACPTGGI
+518 FGAGNAIACPTGGI

-550 GRTAALANA
+550 GRTAALANG